1 MYSIDFD
8 SLFRFFAAKLYN
20 IKETDFSICYKKLF
34 FCIMRYVK

>member
-20 IKETDFSICYKKLF
+20 IKETDFSICYKKLSY
-34 FCIMRYVK
+34 CII

>member
-20 IKETDFSICYKKLF
+20 IKETDFSICYEKLF